1 MEVSLASRLDR
12 TRVCSRFV
20 PEAKSEGEAMLLEKI
35 RENPTDT
42 VTDKRSLGGRSM
54 VDLFAGCG
62 GLSLGF
68 EQAGFVPVFVNEL
81 NNDARS
87 TYLVNREHL
96 IDGVPF
102 NKRSELHSSDVT
114 ELNEGRLGE
123 LKSHLSSLDIGL
135 DFSSE
140 GSLDVLAGGPP
151 CQGYSGIGHRR
162 AYSVDKADIPSNR
175 LYERMAFVIEQL
187 RPRIFLF
194 ENVKGL
200 LSARWTSDGQ
210 KGEIWDDVYGRFKRL
225 GKEHGYVVRWKLVY
239 AKNYGVPQNR
249 PRVLIVGFRDDF
261 ASKIGTYLSLD
272 NGSEDAVLANML
284 PAHGE
289 TPPDIEEIFA
299 DLEDKRI
306 SQMLVSRDFSQGLV
320 THSYPRAASGKW
332 QEYFRPGELSRAFA
346 ELNEQEISKHSD
358 QVVRKFQ
365 AMIES
370 GGEIPEQ
377 FRTKKFAQR
386 LLPRQWNNQGPTITA
401 CSLADDYVHYS
412 QPRSLTV
419 REWARLQT
427 FPDNYKFL
435 GKRTTGGIR
444 RAGNPRE
451 GLFEREVPKYTQIG
465 NAVPVKL
472 AEAIGQHFD
481 RLLGKAGY

>member
-1 MEVSLASRLDR
+1 
-12 TRVCSRFV
+12 
-20 PEAKSEGEAMLLEKI
+20 MLLEKI
-35 RENPTDT
+35 RDNRIE
-42 VTDKRSLGGRSM
+42 RSTQGGGLGGRSM

-68 EQAGFVPVFVNEL
+68 EHAGFVPVFVNEL
-81 NNDARS
+81 NHDARS
-87 TYLVNREHL
+87 TYLANRKHL
-96 IDGVPF
+96 IDGIPF
-102 NKRSELHSSDVT
+102 NERRELHSADVT
-114 ELNEGRLGE
+114 ELDEERLTE
-123 LKSHLSSLDIGL
+123 LKAHLTSLNIGL
-135 DFSSE
+135 DFAKAQN
-140 GSLDVLAGGPP
+140 LDVLAGGPP

-187 RPRIFLF
+187 RPRVFLF

-200 LSARWTSDGQ
+200 LSARWTSEGK

-225 GKEHGYVVRWKLVY
+225 GSEHGYVVRWKLVY
-239 AKNYGVPQNR
+239 AKDYGVPQNR
-249 PRVLIVGFRDDF
+249 PRVLIVGFRKDF
-261 ASKIGTYLSLD
+261 ADKVAKHLNLD

-284 PAHGE
+284 PAYGE
-289 TPPDIEEIFA
+289 TPPDLEEIFA
-299 DLEDKRI
+299 DLEDKNITQR
-306 SQMLVSRDFSQGLV
+306 LVSRDFSEGLV

-332 QEYFRPGELSRAFA
+332 QEYFRPGELSEAFA
-346 ELNEQEISKHSD
+346 ELEEQEVSKHSD
-358 QVVRKFQ
+358 KVVRKFQ
-365 AMIES
+365 AMIAS
-370 GGEIPEQ
+370 GGEIPEE

-386 LLPRQWNNQGPTITA
+386 LLPRQWKNQGPTITA

-427 FPDNYKFL
+427 FPDTYKFL

-451 GLFEREVPKYTQIG
+451 GIFEREVPKYTQIG

-481 RLLGKAGY
+481 RLLDKAGY